1 MIKTSLIFLFFS
13 VAFFTFG
20 QSNRV
25 EDNQNKI
32 CIDSIHTKLL
42 IGKWYD
48 FSTDF
53 YVEQVNFIK
62 IHYKQPKHIRD
73 STSFKG
79 YITFNPDGSFEIA
92 IKTKDASDAKY
103 TGTWMIVP
111 KTRHLKLFYAN
122 STYPQIWTILEL
134 NREAFIIKRGIR

>member
-1 MIKTSLIFLFFS
+1 MKKSSIIFLFFS
-13 VAFFTFG
+13 VTLFSFG
-20 QSNRV
+20 QSNRS
-25 EDNQNKI
+25 EDSQNKI

-48 FSTDF
+48 FSRDF

-62 IHYKQPKHIRD
+62 IHYKQPKHLRD
-73 STSFKG
+73 STSFIG

-92 IKTKDASDAKY
+92 NKAKDPNYINY
-103 TGTWMIVP
+103 TGTWEIIA
-111 KTRHLKLFYAN
+111 KTRHLKLLYAD